1 MTIFDYLVLF
11 ILGSS
16 IIIGVMRG
24 LVKEVFSLL
33 GWVVALVV
41 ANMFVETMA
50 AWLPPV
56 IPGVPIRLIV
66 AFIVLFI
73 AVRLL
78 VGLLSMTVASVVKA
92 SGLSSVDRGL
102 GALFGVLRALIIVI
116 VVVMLC
122 GLTAIPRQPF
132 WREAVL
138 SRAVESIVVSIEPLL
153 PSEFARRVQFEFQF

>member
-11 ILGSS
+11 IVACS

-24 LVKEVFSLL
+24 LVKEVFSLV

-41 ANMFVETMA
+41 ANMFVEPMA
-50 AWLPPV
+50 GWLPQA
-56 IPGVPIRLIV
+56 IPGVPIRLII

-78 VGLLSMTVASVVKA
+78 IGLLSMTVASVVKA

-102 GALFGVLRALIIVI
+102 GALFGLLRALIIVT
-116 VVVMLC
+116 VVVLLC

-132 WREAVL
+132 WRDAML
-138 SRAVESIVVSIEPLL
+138 SRVAELIVISIQPLL
-153 PSEFARRVQFEFQF
+153 PSDFARRVQF

>member
-11 ILGSS
+11 IASCS

-33 GWVVALVV
+33 GWVVALVL
-41 ANMFVETMA
+41 ANTFVETMA
-50 AWLPPV
+50 GWLPPV

-78 VGLLSMTVASVVKA
+78 VGLLSMTLASMVKA

-102 GALFGVLRALIIVI
+102 GAVFGLLRALIIVI

-132 WREAVL
+132 WREAIL
-138 SRAVESIVVSIEPLL
+138 SGAAESVVVSMQALL
-153 PSEFARRVQFEFQF
+153 PSDFARHIQF